1 MSHMMIKKIM
11 DAKGIIIWGVFI
23 VICAIIC
30 FISRNMKKQIE
41 ENGIETTGVISRIE
55 DEGGTEDIT
64 FNYYAKYRTE
74 DGEEI
79 EGIISNPTAGLKEGQ
94 HVRLKYHPEHRM
106 NARLI

>member
-1 MSHMMIKKIM
+1 MMGVKGMIM
-11 DAKGIIIWGVFI
+11 WAVFI
-23 VICAIIC
+23 VVCAAII

-64 FNYYAKYRTE
+64 FIYYSKYQTE

-79 EGIISNPTAGLKEGQ
+79 EGIISNPTDDLIVGQ
-94 HVRLKYHPEHRM
+94 SVRLKYHPKYKM
-106 NARLI
+106 NARLIPVK

>member
-1 MSHMMIKKIM
+1 M
-11 DAKGIIIWGVFI
+11 DAKGIIVWAVFI
-23 VICAIIC
+23 AMCAAIWL
-30 FISRNMKKQIE
+30 ISRKMKKQID

-64 FNYYAKYRTE
+64 FNYYAKFRTE

-79 EGIISNPTAGLKEGQ
+79 EGIISNPTAGLEEGQ
-94 HVRLKYHPEHRM
+94 CVRLKYHPEHKM